1 MSKRDRFTQVGI
13 DRLIRLAWLE
23 KTARLALSGMEIKAI
38 EQHLAESLA
47 VEFPTEQNL
56 SKRGSLSKTVTI
68 LMRTWVRVPQE
79 LEPLRDAG
87 LELLKTSNRA
97 ATRPVHWAMLG
108 AAYPFWMSVA
118 AQTGRL
124 LRLQGCVGA
133 AEVQR
138 RLREQY
144 GERELVSRRTRYV
157 LRAFH
162 DWRVLQE
169 TDKKGIYEQ
178 GEIDNVDDDTLS
190 AWTLRAYLHSRR
202 DGSAALAEAYDDP
215 GLFPLKLKRPNSE
228 ILSRKTCG
236 IEVVSYGFDQ
246 RVIQLKKVSIQ

>member
-23 KTARLALSGMEIKAI
+23 KTARLALSGMDAKDI

-56 SKRGSLSKTVTI
+56 SKRGSLSKTMTI
-68 LMRTWVRVPQE
+68 LMKTWVRVPQG

-87 LELLKTSNRA
+87 LELLRISGRA
-97 ATRPVHWAMLG
+97 AARPIHWSMLG

-124 LRLQGCVGA
+124 LRLQSTVAA
-133 AEVQR
+133 AEIQQ

-144 GERELVSRRTRYV
+144 GERELVSRRARYV

-162 DWRVLQE
+162 DWRVLHE
-169 TDKKGIYEQ
+169 SGKNGIYQQ
-178 GEIDNVDDDTLS
+178 GEIDNVDNSSLS
-190 AWTLRAYLHSRR
+190 TWILRAYLNSRPQ
-202 DGSAALAEAYDDP
+202 GSAPLAEAYDDP
-215 GLFPLKLKRPNSE
+215 CLFPLRLGRSIPE
-228 ILSRKTCG
+228 LLSHKAQG
-236 IEVVSYGFDQ
+236 IEIVNCGFDQ
-246 RVIQLKKVSIQ
+246 PFLTLKK

>member
-23 KTARLALSGMEIKAI
+23 KTARLALSGMEVKDI

-47 VEFPTEQNL
+47 VEFPTEQDL
-56 SKRGSLSKTVTI
+56 SKRGSLSKTMTI
-68 LMRTWVRVPQE
+68 LMKTWVRVPQE

-87 LELLKTSNRA
+87 LELLRTSVRA
-97 ATRPVHWAMLG
+97 AARPIHWGMLG

-118 AQTGRL
+118 AHTGRL
-124 LRLQGCVGA
+124 LRLQGCVAA

-162 DWRVLQE
+162 DWRVLRE
-169 TDKKGIYEQ
+169 TGKKGVYEQ
-178 GEIDNVDDDTLS
+178 GEIDNVDDDSLS
-190 AWTLRAYLHSRR
+190 AWILRAYLHSRP

-215 GLFPLKLKRPNSE
+215 CLFPLKFKRSISE
-228 ILSRKTCG
+228 ILSHKTYG
-236 IEVVSYGFDQ
+236 IEVVNYGFNQ
-246 RVIQLKKVSIQ
+246 LVIRLKKVSIQ